1 MLREQSSWG
10 WCYALLFL
18 CFSIGNP
25 SLLHA
30 GYINLAAANPH
41 QLTTAMEDLVLGQ
54 LSTKASTPA
63 ASATETTTLEASSS
77 VVMAPV
83 ATTSVAAALSQS
95 TKTTAKVPT
104 YKPPAELGISGYAYL
119 DSNKNGKDDA
129 GEWVLGGVWL
139 ELIPKANP
147 AAAVYTQSKADGSYS
162 FFSNGNGSPLT
173 PGAYSIIEFTPPTF
187 TPTKASTGTFLNL
200 KGAKIPTTAGTTSG
214 DVQTAWYGT
223 INTANPRGFEEIDNI
238 YLPDPADATK
248 CPGWN
253 QYYAYNPT
261 TGASEWYAVTNYDFG
276 DYKAITM
283 PKTKRSYLLG
293 GTTALETG
301 YPNPFAVPEPSSLAM
316 LAIGGLGIFGWTR
329 HRRAR
334 NRLIAGS

>member
-200 KGAKIPTTAGTTSG
+200 KGATIPVTSGKTSG
-214 DVQTAWYGT
+214 DVRTAWYGT
-223 INTANPRGFEEIDNI
+223 MNTANPQGEEVDNI
-238 YLPDPADATK
+238 YLPDPADSAD
-248 CPGWN
+248 CPGWSK
-253 QYYAYNPT
+253 YYVGGSTPQ
-261 TGASEWYAVTNYDFG
+261 WYAVTNYDFG
-276 DYKAITM
+276 DYKAITI

-293 GTTALETG
+293 GTTALVVS
-301 YPNPFAVPEPSSLAM
+301 YPNPVPEPSSLA
-316 LAIGGLGIFGWTR
+316 LLVVSGLGIFGWTQY
-329 HRRAR
+329 RRASG
-334 NRLIAGS
+334 RLIAGS